1 MVFQNDSGDQSATT
15 KSAVS
20 AGTINI
26 TKPGEQTQDVANLNR
41 DTTNL
46 NGTVS
51 KTPDVQKMLS
61 QQADTMNA
69 AQAAGQTVSQAI
81 GLYADHKRD
90 AALDAADKAYKA
102 GDLAGAQAALNE
114 AKGWMEGG
122 ASRAELQMGG
132 GALIGGLGGGSAL
145 TAIGGAAGAGTSS
158 LLANQA
164 EKISKSVGD
173 TTGSSLVGNIAAN
186 VAATVGGALVGG
198 SAGTAMASNV
208 QLYNAGNDAN
218 NKDAQAKAT
227 GLQGLIN
234 QAVAAGV
241 GAVNTVAGV
250 RNAIGNAIGDAVD
263 SAASQFGTLMK
274 RDAQDKMSQSPAQ
287 LISQSVA
294 NGVNTVLGSKGG
306 EPPIAGPG
314 TVLVNSSMEQAANAS
329 LTGSRGAPSNA
340 ILSNNGG
347 DDANANANGAT
358 GNGPYSNLTDSSSVG
373 PGKNFTAT
381 QKKNIIEQ
389 NMANNGGELRSD
401 LDGTLL
407 VPASKGQKGVTPPPN
422 EVQIDHIV
430 AKNPA
435 DSSAP
440 AGTNSYSNAQ
450 VLSREQ
456 NRDKSN
462 KPPK

>member
-1 MVFQNDSGDQSATT
+1 M
-15 KSAVS
+15 
-20 AGTINI
+20 
-26 TKPGEQTQDVANLNR
+26 
-41 DTTNL
+41 
-46 NGTVS
+46 
-51 KTPDVQKMLS
+51 
-61 QQADTMNA
+61 
-69 AQAAGQTVSQAI
+69 
-81 GLYADHKRD
+81 
-90 AALDAADKAYKA
+90 
-102 GDLAGAQAALNE
+102 
-114 AKGWMEGG
+114 
-122 ASRAELQMGG
+122 
-132 GALIGGLGGGSAL
+132 
-145 TAIGGAAGAGTSS
+145 
-158 LLANQA
+158 
-164 EKISKSVGD
+164 
-173 TTGSSLVGNIAAN
+173 
-186 VAATVGGALVGG
+186 
-198 SAGTAMASNV
+198 
-208 QLYNAGNDAN
+208 
-218 NKDAQAKAT
+218 
-227 GLQGLIN
+227 
-234 QAVAAGV
+234 
-241 GAVNTVAGV
+241 
-250 RNAIGNAIGDAVD
+250 
-263 SAASQFGTLMK
+263 
-274 RDAQDKMSQSPAQ
+274 
-287 LISQSVA
+287 
-294 NGVNTVLGSKGG
+294 GSKGG

-407 VPASKGQKGVTPPPN
+407 VPASKSQKGVTPPPN

>member
-1 MVFQNDSGDQSATT
+1 
-15 KSAVS
+15 
-20 AGTINI
+20 
-26 TKPGEQTQDVANLNR
+26 
-41 DTTNL
+41 
-46 NGTVS
+46 
-51 KTPDVQKMLS
+51 
-61 QQADTMNA
+61 
-69 AQAAGQTVSQAI
+69 
-81 GLYADHKRD
+81 
-90 AALDAADKAYKA
+90 
-102 GDLAGAQAALNE
+102 
-114 AKGWMEGG
+114 
-122 ASRAELQMGG
+122 
-132 GALIGGLGGGSAL
+132 
-145 TAIGGAAGAGTSS
+145 
-158 LLANQA
+158 
-164 EKISKSVGD
+164 
-173 TTGSSLVGNIAAN
+173 
-186 VAATVGGALVGG
+186 
-198 SAGTAMASNV
+198 
-208 QLYNAGNDAN
+208 
-218 NKDAQAKAT
+218 
-227 GLQGLIN
+227 
-234 QAVAAGV
+234 
-241 GAVNTVAGV
+241 
-250 RNAIGNAIGDAVD
+250 
-263 SAASQFGTLMK
+263 
-274 RDAQDKMSQSPAQ
+274 AQ

-407 VPASKGQKGVTPPPN
+407 VPASKSQKGVTPPPN